1 MTERS
6 SDTEN
11 VIRFGAQEDLLGRDT
26 IEIELP
32 RFLVRAFEEQVAKA
46 NAGASEE
53 DQVSLNDYLELHLAE
68 HLSIAD
74 VAGLEPRERVA
85 RRANTNVCPEAPA
98 GRIRRE
104 RDDLPGVTL
113 HKVRQRSTI
122 RTG

>member
-6 SDTEN
+6 SDMEN
-11 VIRFGAQEDLLGRDT
+11 VIRFGGQEDLLGRDT

-53 DQVSLNDYLELHLAE
+53 ERVSLNDYLELHLAE

-74 VAGLEPRERVA
+74 IAGLERDIPGIGAAVWGW
-85 RRANTNVCPEAPA
+85 PEE
-98 GRIRRE
+98 IR
-104 RDDLPGVTL
+104 G
-113 HKVRQRSTI
+113 S
-122 RTG
+122 G